1 MSFEEY
7 LTKINENR
15 KERQVGVEGSI
26 NTEDLDAL
34 MRDS

>member
-15 KERQVGVEGSI
+15 KERQVNAEGSV
-26 NTEDLDAL
+26 NMEDLDSL
-34 MRDS
+34 LKNS